1 MPTKFGPSV
10 HSAPADP
17 LEQEARDAGV
27 MKCNVQLSELTHER
41 RLRWEPKL
49 TEASLGGACI
59 PRYIPVPGMRSH
71 LIPERFRRRDTGASQ
86 DSAATAPPAR
96 AEAQTQ
102 TLELPPNEVARTLL
116 GLYGDKD
123 DDLSGSPVDLAE
135 PDRRDGEA
143 EKEYR
148 DNPDLMDSGVANVA
162 MAEHGFSQMAIANQ
176 PQFDIAPSQG
186 FAETLQRGKDITEDV
201 VFESPPPGRES
212 ARKTTVES
220 EVPERSVSPKPP
232 PRTASGV
239 SEASE
244 RPPTNTVLGERRLS
258 PSPPPLQDFGERA
271 LSASPQAAATIFESA
286 SGKTDFSPSP
296 PRFIQGETIIVE
308 RPPAHIGDTVP
319 NVKTEVIPNPFPSGL
334 RKGNSP
340 ESSLRDHAIPWRAP
354 MEGASV
360 DPTLGEDIVTLSQC
374 GPLSLSE
381 FLPQTP
387 KQHVVHH
394 GADIVGP
401 VAFLP
406 FGKEGF
412 QGGSNRGVRTVCLV
426 TGDHALPSISKEADL
441 LFFDQ
446 ARGSEHQHL
455 LWSLPG
461 MYETLLEEVQV
472 DGPLVV
478 PFFSVMAPSSH
489 PVNTSKVQDWLLIP
503 ELYWRAASEDPK
515 NIARML
521 RFVQAV
527 ARYRCVSSR

>member
-1 MPTKFGPSV
+1 
-10 HSAPADP
+10 
-17 LEQEARDAGV
+17 
-27 MKCNVQLSELTHER
+27 
-41 RLRWEPKL
+41 
-49 TEASLGGACI
+49 
-59 PRYIPVPGMRSH
+59 
-71 LIPERFRRRDTGASQ
+71 
-86 DSAATAPPAR
+86 
-96 AEAQTQ
+96 
-102 TLELPPNEVARTLL
+102 
-116 GLYGDKD
+116 
-123 DDLSGSPVDLAE
+123 VDLAE
-135 PDRRDGEA
+135 PDRRDREA
-143 EKEYR
+143 EKEDR
-148 DNPDLMDSGVANVA
+148 DNPDLMDSGVVDVA
-162 MAEHGFSQMAIANQ
+162 MAEHGFSQMAIADQ
-176 PQFDIAPSQG
+176 PQSDIAPSQG
-186 FAETLQRGKDITEDV
+186 FAETLQRGKDIAQDA
-201 VFESPPPGRES
+201 VFESPPPRRES
-212 ARKTTVES
+212 PRKTTTEA

-232 PRTASGV
+232 SNTA
-239 SEASE
+239 
-244 RPPTNTVLGERRLS
+244 LGERRLS
-258 PSPPPLQDFGERA
+258 PSPPPVQDFGERA
-271 LSASPQAAATIFESA
+271 LSASLQAATTTFESA
-286 SGKTDFSPSP
+286 SGETDFSLSP

-308 RPPAHIGDTVP
+308 SPPAFIGDTVP
-319 NVKTEVIPNPFPSGL
+319 DVKTEVIPNPFPGGL

-340 ESSLRDHAIPWRAP
+340 ELFLRDHAISWRPP

-412 QGGSNRGVRTVCLV
+412 QGGSYRGVGTVCLA
-426 TGDHALPSISKEADL
+426 TGDHALLSISKEADL

-461 MYETLLEEVQV
+461 VYETLLEEVQV

-489 PVNTSKVQDWLLIP
+489 PVNTSKVQDWSLIP
-503 ELYWRAASEDPK
+503 ELYWRAAGEDPK

-521 RFVQAV
+521 RLVQAV